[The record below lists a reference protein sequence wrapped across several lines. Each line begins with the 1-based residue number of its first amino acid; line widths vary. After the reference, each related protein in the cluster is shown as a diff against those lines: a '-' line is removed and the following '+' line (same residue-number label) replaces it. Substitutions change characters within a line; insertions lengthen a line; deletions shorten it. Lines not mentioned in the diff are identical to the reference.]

1 MNNKSIYFIL
11 LSMIFL
17 WGSFV
22 LFSYFSN
29 PMGFLSYLG
38 FVNGNSGTA
47 ISWIL
52 ALLIVVVYCTSAAK
66 ISDVKRYMFKID
78 RLKFVSIV
86 AAVFAGIMEEI
97 IYRKWIMD
105 YLHSHDYSVVLQVIL
120 SGLAFGIVHLMWG
133 VKNIKA
139 GVNAMISTSLLG
151 SGLAIVYLVS
161 ERSLAPCIVAHFF
174 ITALIE
180 PGLLIAAKNDKLGY
194 WEEKNNK

>member
-1 MNNKSIYFIL
+1 
-11 LSMIFL
+11 MIFL

-52 ALLIVVVYCTSAAK
+52 ALLLVVVYCTSAAK

-78 RLKFVSIV
+78 RLKSVSIF

-105 YLHSHDYSVVLQVIL
+105 YLNSHDYSVVLQVIL

-133 VKNIKA
+133 VKNKKA
-139 GVNAMISTSLLG
+139 GVNAMISTSFLG
-151 SGLAIVYLVS
+151 AGLAIVYLVS

-194 WEEKNNK
+194 WEEKTNK

>member
-52 ALLIVVVYCTSAAK
+52 ALLIVVVYCISAAK

-78 RLKFVSIV
+78 RLKFVSIF

-105 YLHSHDYSVVLQVIL
+105 YLNSHDYSVVLQVIL

-194 WEEKNNK
+194 WKEKN

>member
-78 RLKFVSIV
+78 RLKIVSIF

-105 YLHSHDYSVVLQVIL
+105 YLNSHDYSVVLQVIL

-180 PGLLIAAKNDKLGY
+180 PGLLTAAKNDKLGY
-194 WEEKNNK
+194 WEEKTNK

>member
-52 ALLIVVVYCTSAAK
+52 ALLIVVIYCTSAAK

-78 RLKFVSIV
+78 RLKFVSIF

-105 YLHSHDYSVVLQVIL
+105 YLNSHDYSVVLQVIL

-139 GVNAMISTSLLG
+139 GVNAVISTSLLG

-180 PGLLIAAKNDKLGY
+180 PGLLISAKNDKLGY
-194 WEEKNNK
+194 WEEKTNK